1 MNEYRGKHA
10 PSTPWAVASTAAVP
24 VHRGRHIRKNRRR
37 KIWIFLILFFL
48 VAAMVYPFI
57 EARILTTEKVVLHS
71 DDLPADA
78 NHLRIVYLS
87 DIHWGFWY
95 GDGDLNRLVSKINAL
110 RPDLV
115 LFGGDIGDP
124 PEDAIEFY
132 HRISGLH
139 VRYAMLG
146 VLGEKDHGADSL
158 EQSMVTDAMRDAGVI
173 PLVNEVSSVR
183 VGTSVIYVAGLDDPQ
198 AGKPALS
205 ALAARTSSENCV
217 IFLCHN
223 PSVIPESQRVTDQSG
238 RLGWFDLA
246 LFGHTHGGQ
255 MLGLSGL
262 LDIAGDVDD
271 RYLSGWLTENRSRL
285 LISNGVGT
293 SVIPARIFC
302 PPQIHCID
310 ISLPSRSF

>member
-10 PSTPWAVASTAAVP
+10 SSMPWAVSSTASP
-24 VHRGRHIRKNRRR
+24 HYRSRHLQRNRRR
-37 KIWIFLILFFL
+37 RKVLIISL
-48 VAAMVYPFI
+48 VLLAVMLALPFVSALLPQVDRVSLVF
-57 EARILTTEKVVLHS
+57 E
-71 DDLPADA
+71 DLPADIG
-78 NHLRIVYLS
+78 HLRIVFLS
-87 DIHWGFWY
+87 DVHYGFFFP
-95 GDGDLNRLVSKINAL
+95 DGRVNSLISTINSLN
-110 RPDLV
+110 PDLV
-115 LFGGDIGDP
+115 LFGGDIGDT